1 MINNKIISRRSFL
14 LLLTLFLCFSS
25 LTACGTKTASQSTVA
40 ETASQETTAIESEL
54 PADSNLNTTENE
66 AAAATEEDFSEPIQ
80 YDGIDLD
87 STLPA
92 YEWVASSFPGVMD
105 PYKVVVYNDDTNYKA
120 IIENGARVKFHK
132 DDKVLIYQ
140 ANTVDTMWMYDDI
153 KDIVVTGFAQ
163 YEFVDSDE
171 TFFSD
176 NYWQLDNE
184 CRYYDIMPSSPDE
197 VYYRIDNFYRLSS
210 QCLADI
216 ASFNDSEYWDD
227 TEYSEEMESWDETED
242 WEDMEGWIEEDDW
255 NPNEIEI
262 SLQVNEDGEESEFYA
277 TLVVV
282 D

>member
-1 MINNKIISRRSFL
+1 MITTKLIKRTPSL
-14 LLLTLFLCFSS
+14 LLIMLLCFSS
-25 LTACGTKTASQSTVA
+25 LTACGTKTASQTTTT

-54 PADSNLNTTENE
+54 PVDSNLDTTENE

-92 YEWVASSFPGVMD
+92 YEWAASSFPGVMD
-105 PYKVVVYNDDTNYKA
+105 PYKFVVYNDDTNYKA
-120 IIENGARVKFHK
+120 IIENGSRVKFHK

-153 KDIVVTGFAQ
+153 KDIVVSAWIQ
-163 YEFVDSDE
+163 EAFVDEDA

-176 NYWQLDNE
+176 NYHQLE
-184 CRYYDIMPSSPDE
+184 KKYMYDSTMPSNPDE
-197 VYYRIDNFYRLSS
+197 IYYQINNFYHLSS
-210 QCLADI
+210 DWL
-216 ASFNDSEYWDD
+216 EY
-227 TEYSEEMESWDETED
+227 MENT
-242 WEDMEGWIEEDDW
+242 G
-255 NPNEIEI
+255 NNEIEI
-262 SLQVNEDGEESEFYA
+262 LAFITEDGEESEFHA